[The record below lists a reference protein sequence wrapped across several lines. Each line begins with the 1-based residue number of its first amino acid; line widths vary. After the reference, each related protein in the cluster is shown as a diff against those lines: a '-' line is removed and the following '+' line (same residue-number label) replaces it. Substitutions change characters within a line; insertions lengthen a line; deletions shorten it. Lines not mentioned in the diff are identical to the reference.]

1 MEIFNS
7 KKFIILMVLILLL
20 AGLTGCAKHAVYK
33 TNTTLQ
39 DLYRRKL
46 QMKDLL
52 KNKKVWIGAAVVVII
67 FAWVLWS
74 GQPAPE
80 VAQ

>member
-1 MEIFNS
+1 MIVVVNSTVNVLVQNVETVLTAVVNNVENKEI
-7 KKFIILMVLILLL
+7 
-20 AGLTGCAKHAVYK
+20 
-33 TNTTLQ
+33 
-39 DLYRRKL
+39 

-74 GQPAPE
+74 GQPAPVE
-80 VAQ
+80 AQ

>member
-1 MEIFNS
+1 MAI
-7 KKFIILMVLILLL
+7 KIILADS
-20 AGLTGCAKHAVYK
+20 AGVCFGVENAVSTAEK
-33 TNTTLQ
+33 E
-39 DLYRRKL
+39 
-46 QMKDLL
+46 LL

-80 VAQ
+80 VTQ